1 MHRSIPLSTV
11 SRLDAAGNS
20 FSYPGSLWIKPWI
33 TQLDA
38 QINTA
43 VNGFAAASFRQ
54 CVAFTYYGFTF
65 FYLGF
70 FNYICFMTKKERIID
85 AATTLTPGKFMIWAQ
100 DEDYECI
107 IENYDDVF
115 DLSRDYAIIKVDGLR
130 LEFESGK
137 LKR

>member
-1 MHRSIPLSTV
+1 MS
-11 SRLDAAGNS
+11 
-20 FSYPGSLWIKPWI
+20 
-33 TQLDA
+33 
-38 QINTA
+38 
-43 VNGFAAASFRQ
+43 
-54 CVAFTYYGFTF
+54 
-65 FYLGF
+65 
-70 FNYICFMTKKERIID
+70 YICFMTKEERIID
-85 AATTLTPGKFMIWAQ
+85 AATSLTPGKFMVWAQ